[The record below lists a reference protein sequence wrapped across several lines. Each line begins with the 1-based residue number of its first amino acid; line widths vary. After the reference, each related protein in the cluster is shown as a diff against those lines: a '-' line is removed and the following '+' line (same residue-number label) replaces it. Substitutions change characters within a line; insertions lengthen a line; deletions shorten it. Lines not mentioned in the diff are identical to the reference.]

1 MSEMPQYIEKC
12 RVSWKNKIKKG
23 LFFRKTLLSVMEK
36 TLQDAILD
44 ASVNQKY
51 VFLKLILFSNRWC
64 NQCLKNMNFRSCKY
78 TGELRIIS
86 VVTERIFFLH

>member
-1 MSEMPQYIEKC
+1 MKAKKKDFREVFCSYLLTYIGHFKNGRHIQKGRIRMSEMPQYIEKC

-23 LFFRKTLLSVMEK
+23 SFFRKTLLSVMAK

-51 VFLKLILFSNRWC
+51 VF
-64 NQCLKNMNFRSCKY
+64 
-78 TGELRIIS
+78 
-86 VVTERIFFLH
+86 